1 MKKLIYSILFFT
13 LLFPQSSQEFVLKDV
28 KVEGNIVSSANTII
42 FTSGLRKGLT
52 VSSTEFPRA
61 IKRLWQ
67 LGLFE
72 DVQIRYDNE
81 YNNEVSITPVVTES
95 SVIGEVIFQGNRK
108 IKDSKFKEELEITT
122 GQRIKPSL
130 IHDKIKKMKKLYAEK
145 GFLKADIDFELITSN
160 NVSNLFDGKAQ
171 SITKDIIFKMKKLN
185 LGTYILK
192 VMKPI
197 LIFA

>member
-28 KVEGNIVSSANTII
+28 KVEGNIVSANTII

-81 YNNEVSITPVVTES
+81 YNNEVSITLVVTES

-108 IKDSKFKEELEITT
+108 
-122 GQRIKPSL
+122 
-130 IHDKIKKMKKLYAEK
+130 
-145 GFLKADIDFELITSN
+145 
-160 NVSNLFDGKAQ
+160 
-171 SITKDIIFKMKKLN
+171 
-185 LGTYILK
+185 
-192 VMKPI
+192 
-197 LIFA
+197 

>member
-81 YNNEVSITPVVTES
+81 HNNEVSITLVVTES

-122 GQRIKPSL
+122 GHRFKRNL
-130 IHDKIKKMKKLYAEK
+130 IHD
-145 GFLKADIDFELITSN
+145 
-160 NVSNLFDGKAQ
+160 
-171 SITKDIIFKMKKLN
+171 
-185 LGTYILK
+185 
-192 VMKPI
+192 
-197 LIFA
+197 